1 MCIIPGHAAGRRGG
15 EVITIRGARPTRD
28 KRTRTQNG
36 HKPHKPTTPDPASRP
51 KTITPKPQPTASCC
65 RSPTPPLIFHVVG
78 STGCLPLKECMSIV
92 KTEASWK
99 FGTSGF
105 PPHHR
110 RCPLFHFGRSSRAPV
125 SFFRDGGVL
134 LFKLPKMT
142 SSCESG
148 RVGTPSLSSWV
159 VETCL

>member
-1 MCIIPGHAAGRRGG
+1 MHHSGTRGATRRGG
-15 EVITIRGARPTRD
+15 HHHSRSAANKRQENQNAERPQA
-28 KRTRTQNG
+28 TQAHNSR
-36 HKPHKPTTPDPASRP
+36 SRP